1 MISRTYVDIFS
12 WFYFQLLISRYQ
24 DQASCNFYY
33 EGYAPYPTFTPRTN
47 KKHQNCYFF
56 LFPSSSASITGC
68 FVAAYQA
75 KSGNAQWN
83 VLTFWIKSRLDCR
96 FCRNAAVYESARL
109 LLQKICNA
117 QKGRM
122 EDAIEK
128 PANMPLTPAMPQFW
142 KSSIFV
148 RALKSAVL
156 INSSGKTFPFWR
168 RKEQTRSGDKLK
180 PLDLVL
186 HRLQP
191 GNKKNPENYSTA
203 RFMAP
208 ALAWRE
214 DSICGA
220 QEMKRAE
227 ATNEKRTS
235 YVVLSSKLQL
245 VV

>member
-1 MISRTYVDIFS
+1 MISRTYVDVFS
-12 WFYFQLLISRYQ
+12 WFYFQLLIWRYQ

-33 EGYAPYPTFTPRTN
+33 EGYAPYPTFTPRTD
-47 KKHQNCYFF
+47 KKHQNWYFS

-75 KSGNAQWN
+75 KSWNAQWN
-83 VLTFWIKSRLDCR
+83 VLTFWIESRLDCR

-142 KSSIFV
+142 KLSIFV
-148 RALKSAVL
+148 RALKSAVF
-156 INSSGKTFPFWR
+156 INSLGKTFPFWR

-180 PLDLVL
+180 PLDLVVQ
-186 HRLQP
+186 RLQP
-191 GNKKNPENYSTA
+191 GNKKILRIIPSPA
-203 RFMAP
+203 LWPP

-220 QEMKRAE
+220 QEMKRA
-227 ATNEKRTS
+227 ATTKEKRTW

>member
-1 MISRTYVDIFS
+1 MRDMPPTLHSLQEQTKSIKIDIFL
-12 WFYFQLLISRYQ
+12 YFHLQVRQSL
-24 DQASCNFYY
+24 
-33 EGYAPYPTFTPRTN
+33 
-47 KKHQNCYFF
+47 
-56 LFPSSSASITGC
+56 TGC

-142 KSSIFV
+142 KLSIFV
-148 RALKSAVL
+148 RALKSAVF
-156 INSSGKTFPFWR
+156 INSSGKTFPFW
-168 RKEQTRSGDKLK
+168 KGGKSKLGQGISWSRWTW
-180 PLDLVL
+180 LCIGCS
-186 HRLQP
+186 REI
-191 GNKKNPENYSTA
+191 KKILRIIPPPA
-203 RFMAP
+203 LWPP